1 MKRVNLEVWPIFL
14 PHLHAPRKYTDIWP
28 SLAQVLHYST
38 RSLWQAE
45 FSMRWSVL
53 WLLLQESVFGLKYF
67 SREVSWYNL
76 GSSFILWRLLFPR
89 ASMNVFIDNISP
101 WNCLKR
107 MQNRVP
113 CFHAEKYAARRGS
126 LLCSAV
132 VHPVLKWDSYPC
144 SCHWVHQRKIT
155 LFINYAFICTDPNV
169 VALD

>member
-1 MKRVNLEVWPIFL
+1 MKHINLEVWTTFL
-14 PHLHAPRKYTDIWP
+14 SHLHTPRKYTGIWP
-28 SLAQVLHYST
+28 SLAPVLHYST
-38 RSLWQAE
+38 WTLWQPE

-76 GSSFILWRLLFPR
+76 GSSFILWWLLFPR
-89 ASMNVFIDNISP
+89 ASMNVFIDNILP

-107 MQNRVP
+107 IQNRVP
-113 CFHAEKYAARRGS
+113 CFHAEKYAAKRGF
-126 LLCSAV
+126 LLCSTFPAV
-132 VHPVLKWDSYPC
+132 VHAVLQWDSY
-144 SCHWVHQRKIT
+144 HWVHQRKVT